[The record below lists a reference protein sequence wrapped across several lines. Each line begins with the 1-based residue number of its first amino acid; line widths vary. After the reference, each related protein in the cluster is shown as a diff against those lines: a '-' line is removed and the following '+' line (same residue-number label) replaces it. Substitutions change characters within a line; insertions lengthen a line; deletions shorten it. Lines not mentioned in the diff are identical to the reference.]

1 MKRQMSIEN
10 EIIDKLKEAL
20 REKVLEASSPRFRRV
35 FVKIKN
41 DVLREAVAFLTDKL
55 GVKHIST
62 ITGIDSG
69 EEIELIYHFA
79 LQGAIS
85 ISLRTIIPKN
95 SLTIPS
101 IVDLVPGAILYE
113 REVHDMLGV
122 IFEGHPDL
130 SRLILPEDWPEGLY
144 PLRKE
149 YSPEELR
156 KMVAE
161 SGGEA

>member
-1 MKRQMSIEN
+1 MSLEN
-10 EIIDKLKEAL
+10 EIIERFKAAL
-20 REKVLEASSPRFRRV
+20 GEKVVDASSPRARRI
-35 FVKIKN
+35 FVKVKFEAFK
-41 DVLREAVAFLTDKL
+41 EAVEFLVNEL
-55 GVKHIST
+55 NAKHLST
-62 ITGIDSG
+62 ITGVDLD

-85 ISLRTIIPKN
+85 ISLRVTVPKEAPTI
-95 SLTIPS
+95 SS
-101 IVDLVPGAILYE
+101 IVDLVPGAVLYE
-113 REVHDMLGV
+113 REVHDLLGV

-156 KMVAE
+156 KLNRK
-161 SGGEA
+161 GGGGL